1 MYYING
7 SKHHSQLVPSVFYP
21 KQKYIWFCGIN
32 FTLEE
37 VYKTYK
43 TSGLDSGLIDYTLL
57 IPEGNFVS

>member
-43 TSGLDSGLIDYTLL
+43 TSGLDSGLID
-57 IPEGNFVS
+57 